1 MRQLSESSGRRT
13 SSARGRQFYRRVEY
27 QPEGDHMQSSVP
39 VVPFKNRVR
48 DERLHKVKIVPN
60 GVRVEDGE
68 LYIRMGK
75 CEFLGVY
82 LRRTQKKLER
92 VLEEAKEL

>member
-1 MRQLSESSGRRT
+1 
-13 SSARGRQFYRRVEY
+13 
-27 QPEGDHMQSSVP
+27 MQS
-39 VVPFKNRVR
+39 
-48 DERLHKVKIVPN
+48 KIVPN

-68 LYIRMGK
+68 LHIRMGK

-92 VLEEAKEL
+92 VLEEAEEL